1 MKKIKWIV
9 LAVAVVAVAGIWGK
23 VLASQG
29 AEVAHGWG
37 DITVVE
43 APEQT
48 QSQEHP
54 LFIKEVYEPV
64 IPEGE
69 NIVRDAKI
77 EDNGY
82 NDVYNA
88 RKVKDGNVNGQ
99 SYWEGV
105 SNAYPNTLTAAF
117 EEDRTVHAMKLML
130 CPKPIWSAR
139 TQSFSVD
146 ISTDGENFTEFMTKQ
161 DYEFTPDRNNE
172 VVLKFDEIT
181 VRAIRLNFYS
191 NTGAEGAQIAE
202 WEIYSVQE

>member
-9 LAVAVVAVAGIWGK
+9 VAVAVVAVAGIWGK

-43 APEQT
+43 APEQA

-64 IPEGE
+64 IPTGE
-69 NIVRDAKI
+69 NIARQAKI

-88 RKVKDGNVNGQ
+88 RKVKDNNVNGQ

-105 SNAYPNTLTAAF
+105 SNAYPNILTATF
-117 EEDRTVHAMKLML
+117 EEETSIHAMKLLL

-172 VVLKFDEIT
+172 VVLEFDAIT
-181 VRAIRLNFYS
+181 VKAIRLNFYS
-191 NTGAEGAQIAE
+191 NTGAEGAQVAE
-202 WEIYSVQE
+202 WEIYSAQE

>member
-1 MKKIKWIV
+1 MHPQITLSLNDRAQAEGDMKKLKWIV
-9 LAVAVVAVAGIWGK
+9 LAAAGVAVAGIWGQ
-23 VLASQG
+23 VWDSQSAG
-29 AEVAHGWG
+29 TAHGWG
-37 DITVVE
+37 DITVVA

-64 IPEGE
+64 VPKGE

-105 SNAYPNTLTAAF
+105 GNAYPNTLTATF
-117 EEDRTVHAMKLML
+117 EEERTIHAMKLL
-130 CPKPIWSAR
+130 LFRRYQYRWGKL
-139 TQSFSVD
+139 
-146 ISTDGENFTEFMTKQ
+146 
-161 DYEFTPDRNNE
+161 Y
-172 VVLKFDEIT
+172 
-181 VRAIRLNFYS
+181 RAYGKAGLRVY
-191 NTGAEGAQIAE
+191 TGPQ
-202 WEIYSVQE
+202 

>member
-37 DITVVE
+37 DIAVVE

-64 IPEGE
+64 IPDGE
-69 NIVRDAKI
+69 NIVRDTKI

-88 RKVKDGNVNGQ
+88 RKVKDNNVNGQ

-105 SNAYPNTLTAAF
+105 SNAYPNILTATF
-117 EEDRTVHAMKLML
+117 EEETSIHAMKLLL

-146 ISTDGENFTEFMTKQ
+146 ISTDGEN
-161 DYEFTPDRNNE
+161 RNNE
-172 VVLKFDEIT
+172 VVMEFDAIT
-181 VRAIRLNFYS
+181 VKAIRLNFYS
-191 NTGAEGAQIAE
+191 NTGAEGAQVAE